1 MAPITVELEIN
12 PLTQQYLSLATAG
25 GAQGGSQDWSLEDA
39 QIKVDLCEV
48 DAFLADRVYQMI
60 RSNGLQFSFAS
71 FNTTMNVLPGV
82 SATNGQ
88 ISTQFAKSYSRV
100 KSIFVTFGSAEFN
113 NASSWDVASEFNE
126 TNGFL
131 WPSRLDKSVLPEY
144 TQYWADRDVVEF
156 QLHVGSDTIP
166 QYPIRSLA
174 EFAYH
179 LEKALDLTASVE
191 GISISPTQY
200 RTESFVIGL
209 DVEKAGTGPGGGAEF
224 TGLDTSV
231 GGGSNIRIEMK
242 NMNAFAGAPAG
253 ANPDTHPAKT
263 SQVIDRVY
271 LTLVYNTIAVLE
283 ERGVTVLD

>member
-1 MAPITVELEIN
+1 MAPITIELEIN
-12 PLTQQYLSLATAG
+12 PLLQQYIAMPAPPATPE
-25 GAQGGSQDWSLEDA
+25 WSLQDA

-60 RSNGLQFSFAS
+60 RSSGLQFSFAS
-71 FNTTMNVLPGV
+71 FNTTLNILPGV
-82 SATNGQ
+82 SAANGQ

-100 KSIFVTFGSAEFN
+100 KSIFITFGSAEFN
-113 NASSWDVASEFNE
+113 NVNAGDRGAKINE
-126 TNGFL
+126 TNGFFY
-131 WPSRLDKSVLPEY
+131 PSRSDKSGDPYNDYNAE
-144 TQYWADRDVVEF
+144 TDIVEF

-191 GISISPTQY
+191 GISINAAKY
-200 RTESFVIGL
+200 RTENFIIGL

-242 NMNAFAGAPAG
+242 NLNAFAGAAAG
-253 ANPDTHPAKT
+253 ADPVANPAKT

-271 LTLVYNTIAVLE
+271 LTLVFNTIAVLE